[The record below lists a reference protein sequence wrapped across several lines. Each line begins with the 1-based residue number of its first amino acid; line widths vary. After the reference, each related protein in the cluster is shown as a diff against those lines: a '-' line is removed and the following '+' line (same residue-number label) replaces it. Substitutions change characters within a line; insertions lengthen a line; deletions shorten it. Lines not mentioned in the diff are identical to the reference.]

1 MGTLEA
7 QSTMI
12 SSEEVSV
19 DVVVGEEEGE
29 VVDEGLD
36 LVLRDKVMGRGNY
49 SSNRERVCNNNS
61 STNISLSLSTSRHH
75 RHQSTWEVTSTTNQE
90 LARDKLQLK
99 LRETLLE
106 GW

>member
-29 VVDEGLD
+29 VVDEELD
-36 LVLRDKVMGRGNY
+36 LVLRDKVTGRDRG
-49 SSNRERVCNNNS
+49 SNRERVCNNNS

-90 LARDKLQLK
+90 LVRDKLQLK